1 MRFCLLMRRL
11 IPWPVLPG
19 LLVLT
24 CVSAIETW
32 AAQLPAGEPSA
43 AVRIESV
50 RVGFNGVYK
59 AGHWT
64 PVWVTLANDGRDLD
78 VELQVAARDG
88 EGVQAIVVRAPVSRI
103 RLNAG
108 GKTTALQYVKAGRAG
123 SGLTVRVVGDQGEL
137 ASRTFSAAE
146 LGDAEPSTQE
156 LIVTLGPMAGVDD
169 AARKTRRDRT
179 QPVTVCTV
187 SDQGELPT
195 DWYAYE
201 GVDIVFATTGD
212 AGVLEKL
219 TDDRFEALDRWLQLG
234 GRMVLCVG
242 RRGAE
247 VFAPGSRLI
256 RFSPGTEA
264 KVITQRVTSALEN
277 YAGASQRLDAVE
289 GQSTRR
295 FGVSMTALTDVQGL
309 VESTEAGGPTGRLP
323 TIVRYPYGLGQVVFL
338 AFDPELPPFDKWQ
351 GRPSLLARV
360 LQVAGTDRQAEGEAE
375 ARLGQVAHLGY
386 EDLAGQLRSALDQFP
401 GVTQVHFSWVAGLI
415 AVYLV
420 LIGPADYFLLR
431 RFHRLTWTWLTF
443 PLIAILF
450 CGLAYGLA
458 QRLSGREVHV
468 NQVDLVDVALDQ
480 GVVRG
485 SAWVHLYSPATQE
498 FTLDWEGNWPLSQTG
513 GDLGRLLTWQGL
525 PGRGLGGLDGTGGA
539 ALFDGPYTVTAQEVR
554 MAAGLSDSAS
564 VSPSAAASQPAD
576 FTAAVSDLPVE
587 VSGSKS
593 LAGVWW
599 GIGDL
604 QTQQRLSADING
616 LLSGRLTNPLKV
628 DLTECMVVYENW
640 LYPVAGALRSG
651 EGVSFDGVSPRNL
664 EWHLSRRRVVETKD
678 VGTPWDQASVDVPRI
693 LELMMLYGAAGGANY
708 SGLTHRYQ
716 PTIDLSGHLRT
727 GRAIL
732 VGRSAEPGSRLG
744 QSGEPWG
751 EANVRRWTFYRVVV
765 PVDRSERAAVP

>member
-1 MRFCLLMRRL
+1 ML
-11 IPWPVLPG
+11 
-19 LLVLT
+19 
-24 CVSAIETW
+24 VSACAVGTL
-32 AAQLPAGEPSA
+32 AVQLSAGEPSA
-43 AVRIESV
+43 TVRIESV
-50 RVGFNGVYK
+50 RVGFGGVYK

-64 PVWVTLANDGRDLD
+64 PVWVTLANDGRDVD

-88 EGVQAIVVRAPVSRI
+88 EGVQAIVVRSPVSRI

-108 GKTTALQYVKAGRAG
+108 GKTTALRYVKAGRAG

-146 LGDAEPSTQE
+146 LGHTEPSTQE
-156 LIVTLGPMAGVDD
+156 LIVSLGPAAGVDD

-187 SDQGELPT
+187 SDQGELPA
-195 DWYAYE
+195 DWYGYE

-212 AGVLEKL
+212 TGVLEKL
-219 TDDRFEALDRWLQLG
+219 ADDRFEALDRWLKLG

-247 VFAPGSRLI
+247 VFAPGSRLT
-256 RFSPGTEA
+256 RFSPGKEA
-264 KVITQRVTSALEN
+264 KVVTQRVTSALEN

-289 GQSTRR
+289 GQNTRR
-295 FGVSMTALTDVQGL
+295 FGVSMTALAGVQGL
-309 VESTEAGGPTGRLP
+309 IESTEAGGPTGRLP
-323 TIVRYPYGLGQVVFL
+323 TIVRYPYGLGQLVFL

-360 LQVAGTDRQAEGEAE
+360 LQVAGTDRHAEGEAE

-431 RFHRLTWTWLTF
+431 RFRRLTWTWLTF
-443 PLIAILF
+443 PLIAVLF

-485 SAWVHLYSPATQE
+485 SAWVHLYSPATRE
-498 FTLDWEGNWPLSQTG
+498 FALDWEGNWPLTHSSAG
-513 GDLGRLLTWQGL
+513 ELGRLLTWQGL
-525 PGRGLGGLDGTGGA
+525 PGRGLGGLDGAGGA
-539 ALFDGPYTVTAQEVR
+539 ALFDGPYTVTSQEER
-554 MAAGLSDSAS
+554 TAAGLSDSAS
-564 VSPSAAASQPAD
+564 VSPSAAASQSASSAP
-576 FTAAVSDLPVE
+576 AVSDLPVE
-587 VSGSKS
+587 VSGTKS
-593 LAGVWW
+593 LTGVWW
-599 GIGDL
+599 
-604 QTQQRLSADING
+604 QTGELREKQRLSADING
-616 LLSGRLTNPLKV
+616 LLSGRLTNPLQV

-693 LELMMLYGAAGGANY
+693 LELMMFYGAAGGANY

-744 QSGEPWG
+744 QSGEPWD